1 MLYIIVIA
9 LIIVLVVVA
18 IIVNAMQQ
26 HKEKQEAE
34 RRAQLTKHKAIIEET
49 EEVLM
54 NSANV
59 PLSPNLMAVLHKRI
73 HEALKSMLE
82 LNPNAKEV
90 KTRLVQSQE
99 RIDSADPNAK
109 SSEEPLN
116 MPDNDNQIV
125 SVVQGIK
132 KLRMVLRSEHSKG
145 NVDSQIFM
153 NEDRR
158 LESLQLQINVESQ
171 TRRGLKAKNSNMLGS
186 ARQYFEKALVT
197 LENQSYSDEFI
208 TNKKA
213 EVNQYLDEITRE
225 LKSANAK
232 DAKSKEEQEQDELD
246 ILFAPKKKW

>member
-9 LIIVLVVVA
+9 LIILLVIGA
-18 IIVNAMQQ
+18 IVVNAMQQ

-34 RRAQLTKHKAIIEET
+34 RRAQLTKYKAIIEET

-59 PLSPNLMAVLHKRI
+59 PISPNLMTVLHKRI

-90 KTRLVQSQE
+90 KTRLLQSQE
-99 RIDSADPNAK
+99 RIDSADPNAPAQ
-109 SSEEPLN
+109 EENIN
-116 MPDNDNQIV
+116 MPDNDNQII
-125 SVVQGIK
+125 SMVQGIK
-132 KLRMVLRSEHSKG
+132 KLRIVLRSEHSKG

-153 NEDRR
+153 SEDRR
-158 LESLQLQINVESQ
+158 LESIQLRINVESQ
-171 TRRGLKAKNSNMLGS
+171 ARRGVKAKNSNMLGS
-186 ARQYFEKALVT
+186 ARQYFEKAMAT
-197 LENQSYSDEFI
+197 LENQSYTDEFI
-208 TNKKA
+208 TSKKA
-213 EVNQYLDEITRE
+213 EIEQYLEEITVE

-232 DAKSKEEQEQDELD
+232 DAKNREAEEQDDLD

>member
-9 LIIVLVVVA
+9 LIIVLVVIA
-18 IIVNAMQQ
+18 IVVNAMQQ

-34 RRAQLTKHKAIIEET
+34 RRAQLTKFKTIIEET

-59 PLSPNLMAVLHKRI
+59 PLSPNLMTVLHKRI

-99 RIDSADPNAK
+99 RLDSADPNAQAQD
-109 SSEEPLN
+109 ENMN
-116 MPDNDNQIV
+116 MPDNDNQII

-158 LESLQLQINVESQ
+158 LESIQLRINVESQ

-186 ARQYFEKALVT
+186 ARQYFEKAMAT
-197 LENQSYSDEFI
+197 LEGQSYSDEFI
-208 TNKKA
+208 TSKIA
-213 EVNQYLDEITRE
+213 EIEQYLDEITVE

-232 DAKSKEEQEQDELD
+232 DAKNREEEEQDDLD

>member
-9 LIIVLVVVA
+9 LIIVLVVIA

-26 HKEKQEAE
+26 HREKQEAE
-34 RRAQLTKHKAIIEET
+34 RRAQLTKYKAIIEET

-59 PLSPNLMAVLHKRI
+59 PLSPNLMTVLHRRI

-82 LNPNAKEV
+82 LSPNAKEV
-90 KTRLVQSQE
+90 KTRLIQSQE
-99 RIDSADPNAK
+99 RIDSADPNLK
-109 SSEEPLN
+109 QMDEPLS

-145 NVDSQIFM
+145 NVDSQIFIS
-153 NEDRR
+153 EDRR

-171 TRRGLKAKNSNMLGS
+171 TRRGIKAKNSNMLGS
-186 ARQYFEKALVT
+186 ARQYFEKALAT
-197 LENQSYSDEFI
+197 LENQSYSDDFI
-208 TNKKA
+208 TNKKL
-213 EVNQYLDEITRE
+213 EIKHYLEQITNE

-232 DAKSKEEQEQDELD
+232 DAKNREASEKDELD
-246 ILFAPKKKW
+246 VLFAPKKKW

>member
-9 LIIVLVVVA
+9 LIIVLVVIA
-18 IIVNAMQQ
+18 IVVNAMQQ

-34 RRAQLTKHKAIIEET
+34 RRAQLTKYKAVIEET

-59 PLSPNLMAVLHKRI
+59 PLSPNLMTVLHKRI

-99 RIDSADPNAK
+99 RIDSADPNAQMQ
-109 SSEEPLN
+109 EETMN
-116 MPDNDNQIV
+116 MPDNDNQIITM
-125 SVVQGIK
+125 VQGIK

-153 NEDRR
+153 SEDRR
-158 LESLQLQINVESQ
+158 LESIQLQINVESQ

-186 ARQYFEKALVT
+186 ARQYFEKAMAT
-197 LENQSYSDEFI
+197 LENQSYSDDFI
-208 TNKKA
+208 TSKKA
-213 EVNQYLDEITRE
+213 EIEQYLTEITSE

-232 DAKSKEEQEQDELD
+232 DAKDREAEEQDDLD

>member
-1 MLYIIVIA
+1 V
-9 LIIVLVVVA
+9 VLVVIAV
-18 IIVNAMQQ
+18 IVNAMQQ
-26 HKEKQEAE
+26 HREKQEAE
-34 RRAQLTKHKAIIEET
+34 RRAQLMKFKAIIEET

-59 PLSPNLMAVLHKRI
+59 PLSPNLMTVLHKRI
-73 HEALKSMLE
+73 HEALKAMLE

-90 KTRLVQSQE
+90 KSRLVQSQE
-99 RIDSADPNAK
+99 RLDSADPNAK
-109 SSEEPLN
+109 HVEEPVN
-116 MPDNDNQIV
+116 MPDNDAQIV
-125 SVVQGIK
+125 NVVQGIK
-132 KLRMVLRSEHSKG
+132 KLRTVLRSEHSKG

-171 TRRGLKAKNSNMLGS
+171 VRRGLKARNSNMLGS
-186 ARQYFEKALVT
+186 ARQYFEKALAT

-208 TNKKA
+208 IGKKT
-213 EVNQYLDEITRE
+213 EVEQYLTDITAE

-232 DAKSKEEQEQDELD
+232 DALNKEKESEDELD